1 MILLLLIPGGII
13 GFVARKLLRQYE
25 ERDRRAEEKR
35 LARQQKKEEAN
46 RRLQQ
51 PRSPRQKKSQ

>member
-1 MILLLLIPGGII
+1 MCTLFT